1 MLSMRCCL
9 TCYWIVHV
17 NTDVMKIRYA
27 AIELP
32 FIHPFT
38 ISKGTKTHQPT
49 FVVELEW
56 NGFKGVG
63 EAPDISYYH
72 IPVAKMIEDLERKR
86 LMVERF
92 ALTDPERFWHFLHHL
107 FPDNSF
113 LVCALDM
120 AGWDLM
126 GKLRKMPLHRM
137 WGLDMS
143 SAPLTD
149 YTIGLDTPENMAQKV
164 RDLPWPLYKIKAGSE
179 GDLDRLHA
187 IRKETNAPIRVD
199 ANAGWTFDEA
209 VEKIPAYQ
217 DAGVE
222 FIEQPL
228 AKDDLEGMKK
238 LHAISQVPLLA
249 DESCVSEEDVKKCQ
263 GLFHGINIKLTKC
276 GGITPARRMLKQ
288 ARAMGLST
296 MLGCM
301 NESSIGTAALVHL
314 SPMADFLDA
323 DGPLLLAEDTAIGL
337 TYEFGKIQLSD
348 KPGLGIDLQIN
359 L

>member
-1 MLSMRCCL
+1 
-9 TCYWIVHV
+9 
-17 NTDVMKIRYA
+17 MKIRYA
-27 AIELP
+27 SVELP
-32 FIHPFT
+32 FKHPFT

-56 NGFKGVG
+56 NGVTGVG
-63 EAPDISYYH
+63 EAPAISYYH
-72 IPVAKMIEDLERKR
+72 IPVSKMIEDLERKR
-86 LMVERF
+86 VMVERF

-126 GKLRKMPLHRM
+126 GKLRGQPLHRL
-137 WGLDMS
+137 WGLDIS
-143 SAPLTD
+143 SAPVTD
-149 YTIGLDTPENMAQKV
+149 YTIGLDTPERMAEKV
-164 RDLPWPLYKIKAGSE
+164 RDLPWPVYKIKAGTD
-179 GDLDRLHA
+179 GDLDRLRA
-187 IRKETNAPIRVD
+187 IRQATDAPIRVD
-199 ANAGWTFDEA
+199 ANAGWTLDEA
-209 VEKIPAYQ
+209 LLKIPAYQ

-228 AKDDLEGMKK
+228 AKDDVQGMEI
-238 LHAISQVPLLA
+238 LRARSPLPLLA
-249 DESCVSEEDVKKCQ
+249 DESCVKEEDVKKCH

-276 GGITPARRMLKQ
+276 GGITPARRMLKL
-288 ARAMGLST
+288 ARSLGLST

-301 NESSIGTAALVHL
+301 NESTIGTAALVHL
-314 SPMADFLDA
+314 SPLADYLDA
-323 DGPLLLAEDTAIGL
+323 DGPLLLASDTASGL
-337 TYEFGKIQLSD
+337 TFDFGRIRLSD